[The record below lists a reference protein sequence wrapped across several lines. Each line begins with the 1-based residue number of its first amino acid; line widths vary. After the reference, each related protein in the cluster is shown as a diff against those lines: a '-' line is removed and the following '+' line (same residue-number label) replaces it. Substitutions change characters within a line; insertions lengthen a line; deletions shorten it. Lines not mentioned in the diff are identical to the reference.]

1 MRQKKKVRS
10 CLLCNSVVD
19 LKTSKVYYHK
29 QKILCLGGQSP
40 PQTAYSSGIVNFT
53 IFQLNAWIND

>member
-40 PQTAYSSGIVNFT
+40 PQTAYT